1 MKTAV
6 FEIDDRSAAALEA
19 MAKMEGASPA
29 SLLRSF
35 TEWCIGETASE
46 ISDEGTGES
55 TCFRGHVDVAKT
67 YESGENGVYRDYDE
81 KLTRM
86 ARLKPETR
94 SGLFFTEEH
103 CAALSEVRR
112 IFEYKGSAAELIE
125 DYRDVTALATDTD
138 ELLAEVW
145 LRVWDN
151 EAEAKRVAG
160 RVSKK
165 VGRKMVVVPSSEE
178 GKWDIVPKL
187 PKIRKQ
193 SGGAK

>member
-19 MAKMEGASPA
+19 MAKMEGVSPA
-29 SLLRSF
+29 SLLRSL
-35 TEWCIGETASE
+35 TEWCIGETACG
-46 ISDEGTGES
+46 IADEGTGENS
-55 TCFRGHVDVAKT
+55 CFRPHVSAAK
-67 YESGENGVYRDYDE
+67 YYDE
-81 KLTRM
+81 GGEETYWDGNESVDKM

-94 SGLFFTEEH
+94 SGLFFSDKFESGM
-103 CAALSEVRR
+103 AEVRR
-112 IFEYKGSAAELIE
+112 IFEYKDSAAELIE
-125 DYRDVTALATDTD
+125 EYLDVTALATDTH

-151 EAEAKRVAG
+151 EAEAKRVAS

-178 GKWDIVPKL
+178 GKWDIVPKA
-187 PKIRKQ
+187 KGRT
-193 SGGAK
+193 GGNK